1 MKKIVSE
8 KEKRKEGI
16 SVPEDYLCL
25 SCGNHFTVA
34 PSEEQTCSRCG
45 SANTLKL
52 NQSGLVGFPGSGGG

>member
-1 MKKIVSE
+1 MN
-8 KEKRKEGI
+8 KRKQAGEEVRN
-16 SVPEDYLCL
+16 VPKDYLCL

-34 PSEEQTCSRCG
+34 PSEEKTCSRCG